1 MTNALSGSGFRTYTY
16 QKSYITGSYKL
27 SEFMHLPEVRLRPQ
41 HPRVEHDGAQ
51 HAQRL
56 GGAGAV
62 RGEVRVRALVLPAE
76 VPALPDISPA
86 LASRSR
92 RIRRR
97 RVRCRSA

>member
-27 SEFMHLPEVRLRPQ
+27 SEVIHLPEVRLRPQ
-41 HPRVEHDGAQ
+41 RPRVEHDGE
-51 HAQRL
+51 HL
-56 GGAGAV
+56 AV
-62 RGEVRVRALVLPAE
+62 VEELAVGRGEVRVRALVLPAE